1 VDEEFELEVP
11 PDVAAGVYSDYLHSW
26 FTAHELVLDVAA
38 PTSADGVLVSARVRV
53 PATAAVDLANTLAD
67 SVRRYELEFGEIHR
81 PRRRGDE

>member
-1 VDEEFELEVP
+1 MDEEFELEVP

-26 FTAHELVLDVAA
+26 FTAHELVLDFAA

-67 SVRRYELEFGEIHR
+67 RVRRYELEFGEIHR